1 MIFPHLIKEE
11 GWGEGLRIV
20 LKRMATAPIVTLKNL
35 SKRFGAIIALDRVE
49 LTIDRPCV
57 FGVVGPDGAG
67 KTTLLRVL
75 IGLLEFQAER
85 AQVLGYDIVREPHS
99 IRERLGYVPQAFGLY
114 PELSVMH
121 NLEFFADVYGI
132 ARKEFRQRADEL
144 LAIAGLENFRTRLVA
159 ALSGGMKQKLSIICA
174 LIHRP
179 QLLILDEPNN
189 GVDVIARSE
198 VWGILRQ
205 LQGVTIV
212 ISTGYLDEAER
223 CDELIYLY
231 KGRIR
236 VRGTPA
242 EVRSSY
248 PYEAYR
254 LIGSGAE
261 ALLAAVQNA
270 SWLTR
275 AQIIGGSLVIETTLE
290 TAQVLSALQEVGA
303 GDARVELMPPTLEM
317 VFTHLTHEAEAH
329 G

>member
-1 MIFPHLIKEE
+1 
-11 GWGEGLRIV
+11 
-20 LKRMATAPIVTLKNL
+20 MATAPIVALKNL
-35 SKRFGAIIALDRVE
+35 CKRFGATVALDGID

-67 KTTLLRVL
+67 KTTLLRTLV
-75 IGLLEFQAER
+75 GLLEFQAER
-85 AQVLGYDIVREPHS
+85 AQVLGYDIIREPYT

-114 PELSVMH
+114 PDLSVIH
-121 NLEFFADVYGI
+121 NLEFFADVHGI
-132 ARKEFRQRADEL
+132 PRKEFRRRADEL
-144 LAIAGLENFRTRLVA
+144 LAIARLENFRTYPTS

-212 ISTGYLDEAER
+212 MSTGYLDEAER

-231 KGRIR
+231 QGRIR
-236 VRGTPA
+236 VHGTPA

-248 PYEAYR
+248 PYHAYR
-254 LIGSGAE
+254 VIGDGAE

-270 SWLTR
+270 PWLTR
-275 AQIIGGSLVIETTLE
+275 ARATGGGLVIETPLE
-290 TAQVLSALQEVGA
+290 TAQVLTALREVDA
-303 GDARVELMPPTLEM
+303 GDARVERLSPTLEM
-317 VFTHLTHEAEAH
+317 VFTHLTHEAQAY